1 MALGIGLWFTL
12 PSQPGVSA
20 YTLALLALI
29 AGLALWQVRADHP
42 RAMTLRLLGFAAIFM
57 ALGFGLCGL
66 RAWRVAA
73 PVLAFRYYGAI
84 EGRVIE
90 VDRSARDRI
99 RLTLDQ
105 PRLERMSP
113 DRMPRKLRISLPD
126 GVTGTYPQAPVRFS
140 TDSI

>member
-66 RAWRVAA
+66 RAWRVEAGKRPLPPRQQSCRKPA
-73 PVLAFRYYGAI
+73 GEASAWVVESLTVL
-84 EGRVIE
+84 
-90 VDRSARDRI
+90 
-99 RLTLDQ
+99 
-105 PRLERMSP
+105 
-113 DRMPRKLRISLPD
+113 
-126 GVTGTYPQAPVRFS
+126 
-140 TDSI
+140 